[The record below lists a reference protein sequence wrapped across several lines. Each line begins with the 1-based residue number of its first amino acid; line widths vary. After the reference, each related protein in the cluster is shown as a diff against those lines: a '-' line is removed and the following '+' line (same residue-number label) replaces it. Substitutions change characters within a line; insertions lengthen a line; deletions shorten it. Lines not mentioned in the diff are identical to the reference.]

1 MTTRQKL
8 IDRLHQTYPELS
20 PQDIYELVLK
30 CFDNIGEE
38 LSKGNRI
45 EVRGFGALDV
55 TKRKVVSPFKHA
67 TKTMYER
74 KVVQYKMS
82 KNILEEIN

>member
-8 IDRLHQTYPELS
+8 IDRLETLYPEL
-20 PQDIYELVLK
+20 PKQDIYEIVLK
-30 CFDNIGEE
+30 SFDYVAEE

-45 EVRGFGALDV
+45 EIRGFGALEV
-55 TKRKVVSPFKHA
+55 TKRKVVSPFKHVSQ
-67 TKTMYER
+67 TPQER
-74 KVVQYKMS
+74 KVLQYKAS